1 MDQNDEEIKA
11 NIDSLNKMLK
21 GIENPKTEEERK
33 KKAEKNQEQMK
44 KANKTEGII
53 DKKELKEL

>member
-1 MDQNDEEIKA
+1 MKKRGEEEKQMDQNDEEIKA

-33 KKAEKNQEQMK
+33 KKAEKNQE
-44 KANKTEGII
+44 
-53 DKKELKEL
+53 